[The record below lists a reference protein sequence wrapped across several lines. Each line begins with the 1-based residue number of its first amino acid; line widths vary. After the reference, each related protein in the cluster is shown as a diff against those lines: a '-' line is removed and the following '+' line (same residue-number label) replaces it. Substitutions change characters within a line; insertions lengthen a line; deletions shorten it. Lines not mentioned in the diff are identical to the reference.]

1 MPLKPTKNIWFN
13 NELVPW
19 ESAQVHVL
27 SYALHYGSAVFEGI
41 RAYSTND
48 GSKIF
53 RLNEHIK
60 RLFNSFK
67 TIKKT
72 TVKVCKICPPIEGD
86 VENVSV
92 VIKKER

>member
-19 ESAQVHVL
+19 ESAQIHVL

-48 GSKIF
+48 GTKVF
-53 RLNEHIK
+53 RLDDHIK
-60 RLFNSFK
+60 RLFDSA
-67 TIKKT
+67 
-72 TVKVCKICPPIEGD
+72 KIYRRTKCSN
-86 VENVSV
+86 NVWL
-92 VIKKER
+92 ICE